1 MDMVKRTKTAAV
13 DRPLVA
19 SPQRSPDERSESGRS
34 GGNATNGP
42 ATRGDV
48 AAETETLERP
58 KRRTFTAE
66 YKLRVLQ
73 EADAATV
80 PGAIGALLR
89 REGLYSS
96 LLTAWRRERAAAA
109 LAGFTS
115 KKRGPQARKV
125 SAEAKRVQ
133 QLEREVKSLR
143 HRLKQAETIIEFQKK
158 LNDVLGIPLSSP
170 PGSSEAAP

>member
-1 MDMVKRTKTAAV
+1 MTKQTKTAAE
-13 DRPLVA
+13 DRPLVE
-19 SPQRSPDERSESGRS
+19 SPERSPDERSEAGRS
-34 GGNATNGP
+34 EGDSTNGP
-42 ATRGDV
+42 AARGDIV
-48 AAETETLERP
+48 AETETLERP

-96 LLTAWRRERAAAA
+96 LLTAWRQERAAAA
-109 LAGFTS
+109 LAGLS
-115 KKRGPQARKV
+115 AKKRGPQARRI
-125 SAEAKRVQ
+125 SAEAKRIQ
-133 QLEREVKSLR
+133 ELERQNEQLR

-158 LNDVLGIPLSSP
+158 LHDVLGIPLSSP
-170 PGSSEAAP
+170 PESDETAR